1 MLKLA
6 IVSGLIALL
15 SLGQVSFAAHA
26 VTDGEKGLYADE
38 GHYTSDGEGGFYTP
52 DGEHVM
58 SDEEGGF
65 YGIDGHYTSDD
76 AGGLFAPNGE
86 HITSDGNGG
95 YYYEEVPLFGMD
107 EQEANDPRFND
118 SIRDQETEPY
128 EDENLDEDSHYNE

>member
-6 IVSGLIALL
+6 LVSSMVALMSL
-15 SLGQVSFAAHA
+15 SQVCLAAHA
-26 VTDGEKGLYADE
+26 ESDGEKGLYAEE

-58 SDEEGGF
+58 SDEDGGF
-65 YGIDGHYTSDD
+65 YGLDGHYKSDG
-76 AGGLFAPNGE
+76 ANGLITPNGQ

-118 SIRDQETEPY
+118 SILDQETAPIDG
-128 EDENLDEDSHYNE
+128 DEFDDEYYGE